1 MELVFYNGD
10 FIAEKDISISI
21 SNRSFK
27 YGDGFFETIKIINSR
42 AVNFTAHFNR
52 IQLSLDLLKLHSN
65 YNYNFFE
72 EKLSCLIRK
81 NNISHGSS
89 RIHISRKGE
98 GKYLPVS
105 NNIDICISTSHGDI
119 YKYNSPIS
127 LCIYDDEN
135 KALGSL
141 SNLKSSNSLVYIL
154 AAIYARENNFD
165 NAILLNS
172 SGCIIEVTNAN
183 IFIVKNEKVYT
194 PPLNDG
200 CVSGIMRH
208 WLFNQIDITEESIL
222 IDEILQA
229 DEIFI
234 SNTIDGLIPVKKIV
248 ETKFINF
255 DIANS
260 IQKKLI
266 NSSLDPLVY
275 LPK

>member
-42 AVNFTAHFNR
+42 AVNLTAHFNR

-72 EKLSCLIRK
+72 EKLSYLIRK

-248 ETKFINF
+248 ETKFMNF

-266 NSSLDPLVY
+266 NSSLDPLAY